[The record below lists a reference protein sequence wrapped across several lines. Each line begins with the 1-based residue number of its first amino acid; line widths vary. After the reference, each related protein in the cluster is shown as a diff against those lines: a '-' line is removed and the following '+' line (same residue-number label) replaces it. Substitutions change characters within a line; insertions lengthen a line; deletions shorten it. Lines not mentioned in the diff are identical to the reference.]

1 MLYPAVPELASKTN
15 SRYALVIAVAKRARE
30 IVEQNERKLENA
42 DNLMKLDVN
51 EKYFIEKPVKL
62 AINEFSENKFSVK
75 E

>member
-1 MLYPAVPELASKTN
+1 MLYPAVPELAAKTN

-42 DNLMKLDVN
+42 DNLVKLDVN

-62 AINEFSENKFSVK
+62 AINEFYENKYSVK

>member
-42 DNLMKLDVN
+42 DNLVKLDVN

>member
-1 MLYPAVPELASKTN
+1 MLYPAVPELAAKTN

-42 DNLMKLDVN
+42 DNLVKLDVN

>member
-1 MLYPAVPELASKTN
+1 MLYAAVPELASKTN

-42 DNLMKLDVN
+42 DSLVKLDVN